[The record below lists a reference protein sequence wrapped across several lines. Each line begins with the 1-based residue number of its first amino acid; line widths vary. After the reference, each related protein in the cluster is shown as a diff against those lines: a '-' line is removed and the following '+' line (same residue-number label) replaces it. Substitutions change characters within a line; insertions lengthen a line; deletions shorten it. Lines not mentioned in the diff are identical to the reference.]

1 MDQIL
6 DLVAE
11 HRQKLAIFASTVAV
25 VLMALSVANA
35 VLFVIDNMDD
45 STMSKA
51 GTSSPAVQTR
61 PGNSVNVASLNLFGV
76 AEAEDAPRV
85 IDAPQTNLN
94 LELQGVFTAADP
106 DESTAIVAERNKT
119 GELYQIGD
127 RLPGNAT
134 LDAVFDDH
142 ILIKRGARLEKLM
155 FSDAQVRQQ
164 FSPSQIS
171 PSQIS
176 PSQSADTLSPPSS
189 TRLQNLRERIEAR
202 RAASQTATTEPPA
215 SDNLRAHLTSYRD
228 RLSEDPQKVLNEI
241 GIAPVAQGQASGYRI
256 AGEVPEQILN
266 QAGLQRGDV
275 VLSVNGTP
283 VGNIGNDQAL
293 IDQALAAGR
302 VRVEIQRNERKFYLT
317 VPIP

>member
-1 MDQIL
+1 LDQIL

-11 HRQKLAIFASTVAV
+11 HRQKLAILASTVAV

-35 VLFVIDNMDD
+35 VLFVIDNLDD
-45 STMSKA
+45 STTSKA
-51 GTSSPAVQTR
+51 GASSPAVQTR

-85 IDAPQTNLN
+85 IDAPQTSLN

-106 DESTAIVAERNKT
+106 DESTAIVAERNKA

-164 FSPSQIS
+164 FSPN
-171 PSQIS
+171 QIS
-176 PSQSADTLSPPSS
+176 PSQSSETLSPPSS

-202 RAASQTATTEPPA
+202 RATSQFTPTESPA
-215 SDNLRAHLTSYRD
+215 SDSLRARLTSYRD
-228 RLSEDPQKVLNEI
+228 QLSEDPQKVLNEI
-241 GIAPVAQGQASGYRI
+241 GIAPVAQGEASGYRI
-256 AGEVPEQILN
+256 AGEVPEQVLN

-283 VGNIGNDQAL
+283 VGNVGNDQAL

-302 VRVEIQRNERKFYLT
+302 VRVEIQRNDRKFYLT

>member
-11 HRQKLAIFASTVAV
+11 HRQKLAILASTVAV

-35 VLFVIDNMDD
+35 VLFVIDNLDD
-45 STMSKA
+45 STTSKA
-51 GTSSPAVQTR
+51 GASSPAVQTR

-85 IDAPQTNLN
+85 IDAPQTSLN

-106 DESTAIVAERNKT
+106 DESTAIVAERNKA

-164 FSPSQIS
+164 FSPN
-171 PSQIS
+171 QIS
-176 PSQSADTLSPPSS
+176 PSQSSETLSPPSS

-202 RAASQTATTEPPA
+202 RATSQFTPTESPA
-215 SDNLRAHLTSYRD
+215 SDSLRARLTSYRD
-228 RLSEDPQKVLNEI
+228 QLSEDPQKVLNEI
-241 GIAPVAQGQASGYRI
+241 GIAPVAQGEASGYRI
-256 AGEVPEQILN
+256 AGEVPEQVLN

-283 VGNIGNDQAL
+283 VGNVGNDQAL

-302 VRVEIQRNERKFYLT
+302 VRVEIQRNDRKFYLT